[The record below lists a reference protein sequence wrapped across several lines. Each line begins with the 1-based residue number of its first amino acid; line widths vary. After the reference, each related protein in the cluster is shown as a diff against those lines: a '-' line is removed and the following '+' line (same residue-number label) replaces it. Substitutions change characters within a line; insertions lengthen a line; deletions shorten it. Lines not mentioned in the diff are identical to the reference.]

1 MLLCALQQAVPQPN
15 INSLMA
21 LPRLLSSSE
30 HQGQVTLSTPYF
42 TICALKVQVTKETTH
57 LHLPTWEAQGEPSVA
72 SYFCCMFKSVS
83 PPHLYNAT

>member
-1 MLLCALQQAVPQPN
+1 
-15 INSLMA
+15 MA

-57 LHLPTWEAQGEPSVA
+57 LHLPTWEAQGEPSLA
-72 SYFCCMFKSVS
+72 TFAACLSLFPLLTYTM
-83 PPHLYNAT
+83 PPSHLCP